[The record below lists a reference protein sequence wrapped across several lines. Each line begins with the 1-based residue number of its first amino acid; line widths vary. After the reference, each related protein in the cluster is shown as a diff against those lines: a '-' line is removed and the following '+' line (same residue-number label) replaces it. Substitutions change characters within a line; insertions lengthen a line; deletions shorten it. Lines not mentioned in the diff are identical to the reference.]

1 MEKLRNRANKLM
13 KTEIALYDQ
22 ELADPLPQPPC
33 AYVKRR
39 PPPLDIGQLEKI
51 ANFDKPTI
59 ESGNCLV

>member
-39 PPPLDIGQLEKI
+39 PQRLISDSWKKSQILTSRLLKAEI
-51 ANFDKPTI
+51 A
-59 ESGNCLV
+59 